1 MSRKHYHIVGAPAF
15 APSAPPRLEFSNF
28 AEDKDVL
35 NLYLLALA
43 SIQNDKEN
51 KLTSFFQIGGLL
63 VLLIVILL
71 LFSEK
76 RG

>member
-63 VLLIVILL
+63 V
-71 LFSEK
+71 F
-76 RG
+76 